1 MTYDNLQLV
10 TSGFEEKARRIGSGQ
25 AWIFKAKSSQRNEYR
40 SLLTKLD
47 RIVGGMPDIERDKL
61 TKRFSDIIPV
71 SAQQFKEEYD
81 NQFLDALVEVLGW
94 GWLHDKYPSC
104 KVQFSEPPDLVVQ
117 DDAGKA
123 IAAMA
128 CKKIRISDED
138 RTYFEKHQAKT
149 KPVKDSITSPDCT
162 ENPFLGKVMDT
173 LRKAEEQL
181 GEVETSDKFIFI
193 DFSWDMSALIQKP
206 QVEDLTKRLAAGL
219 QGRSIKLIAF
229 EYYQVD
235 KPFIDA

>member
-1 MTYDNLQLV
+1 MTYDNLQQV
-10 TSGFEEKARRIGSGQ
+10 TSVFEGKARPIGGDR
-25 AWIFKAKSSQRNEYR
+25 AWIFRAKTSQRNEYE

-61 TKRFSDIIPV
+61 TTRFSDIIPV
-71 SAQQFKEEYD
+71 NAQQFREEYD

-94 GWLHDKYPSC
+94 GWLHGKYPSC
-104 KVQFSEPPDLVVQ
+104 KVQFSEPPDLIVQ
-117 DDAGKA
+117 DDAGNA
-123 IAAMA
+123 IAGMA

-138 RTYFEKHQAKT
+138 RTYFEKHQGKT
-149 KPVKDSITSPDCT
+149 RPVKDSITSPDCT

-173 LRKAEEQL
+173 LGKAEEQL
-181 GEVETSDKFIFI
+181 GKVETSDKFIFI

-219 QGRSIKLIAF
+219 QERSIKLIAF
-229 EYYQVD
+229 KNYQVD
-235 KPFIDA
+235 KPLTDP